1 LKFRFVEEDAAWPF
15 VMAFR
20 VDDEGFYV
28 VHYNINCKSQAES
41 LKKISSSPLAQA
53 FIKSQIGMFAE
64 RVA

>member
-1 LKFRFVEEDAAWPF
+1 MKFRFIEEDAAWPF

-20 VDDEGFYV
+20 ADDEGFYV
-28 VHYNINCKSQAES
+28 VHYNVNCKSQAES

-53 FIKSQIGMFAE
+53 FIKSQIGAFAG

>member
-1 LKFRFVEEDAAWPF
+1 MKFRFIEEDAAWPF

-28 VHYNINCKSQAES
+28 VHYNVNCKSQAES

-53 FIKSQIGMFAE
+53 FIKSQIGAFAG